1 MATAR
6 KRGSVVV
13 LYNSVSDEGYEKLR
27 DVDPET
33 LGFKPEYDIAVSTVA
48 EEYAAIVD
56 GLKEA
61 GFQAREVNI
70 AEDIKKLERLV
81 RRNPPDAVFNLVEG
95 FHDDA
100 DLEPAVAGF
109 LDLYRIPYT
118 GAPPIALANCR
129 RKGLMTASTLKAVE
143 QAYEVYRQGDLLP
156 ASYEVVYG
164 QAWVPSKK

>member
-1 MATAR
+1 MATTR
-6 KRGSVVV
+6 ERGSVVV
-13 LYNSVSDEGYEKLR
+13 LYNSVSDEGYDQLR

-61 GFQAREVNI
+61 GFKAREVNL

-95 FHDDA
+95 D
-100 DLEPAVAGF
+100 
-109 LDLYRIPYT
+109 
-118 GAPPIALANCR
+118 
-129 RKGLMTASTLKAVE
+129 RKS
-143 QAYEVYRQGDLLP
+143 
-156 ASYEVVYG
+156 VV
-164 QAWVPSKK
+164 

>member
-13 LYNSVSDEGYEKLR
+13 LYNSVGDEGYDKLR

-48 EEYAAIVD
+48 EEYEAIVD
-56 GLKEA
+56 GLKKERY
-61 GFQAREVNI
+61 QVRSINL
-70 AEDIKKLERLV
+70 AEDIKNLEKVV
-81 RRNPPDAVFNLVEG
+81 RRHRPDAVFNLVEG

-100 DLEPAVAGF
+100 DLEPAIAGF

-118 GAPPIALANCR
+118 GAPRSRSP
-129 RKGLMTASTLKAVE
+129 TAA
-143 QAYEVYRQGDLLP
+143 ARD
-156 ASYEVVYG
+156 
-164 QAWVPSKK
+164 